1 MALLARSGVGLRLS
15 AALSCLDERGCG
27 AAVTCAALIRA
38 DPALV
43 PMIESLAARGQLYV
57 RC

>member
-1 MALLARSGVGLRLS
+1 MFAPVVT
-15 AALSCLDERGCG
+15 CLDERGCG
-27 AAVTCAALIRA
+27 APVACVDLIRA

-57 RC
+57 RGDHCCPQP